1 MNVLE
6 LLNKEKLALE
16 KLNKY
21 EILIGVRSSD
31 KNRKNKSGVTN
42 AELMFIHENGSPL
55 RKIPSRPVLR
65 LTIEKV
71 KNSLLNKTIDRC
83 VKGILEENWSEKEI
97 DLEFD
102 KLCLRIESIARKMI
116 YKNTGILAPNAEST
130 IAKKK
135 SNHPLFDT
143 GQLAR
148 SITCIYIKK

>member
-1 MNVLE
+1 MDVLE

-21 EILIGVRSSD
+21 EILIGVRSSN

-71 KNSLLNKTIDRC
+71 KNSLLNKTIDKC
-83 VKGILEENWSEKEI
+83 VKGILEKNWSEKEI
-97 DLEFD
+97 DFEFD
-102 KLCLRIESIARKMI
+102 KLCLKIESIARKMI
-116 YKNTGILAPNAEST
+116 YQNTGILAPNAEST